1 MAGAVFLDRDGVL
14 NAPVIRDGRPYPPR
28 IPDDVAILPGVREA
42 IDAFRQAGLM
52 TIVVT
57 NQPDIARGGADA
69 DGVRV
74 INQIVADATGVDL
87 VIVCPH
93 DDTDG
98 CGCRK
103 PSPGMIL
110 SAAAEHQID
119 LSRSVMVGDRWRDI
133 EAGRAAR
140 LPTVFVDRGY
150 DERHPDHPSVV
161 VSELSEAVP
170 WILTTT
176 KGRPR

>member
-1 MAGAVFLDRDGVL
+1 
-14 NAPVIRDGRPYPPR
+14 
-28 IPDDVAILPGVREA
+28 
-42 IDAFRQAGLM
+42 M

-69 DGVRV
+69 DSVRV

-87 VIVCPH
+87 LIVCPH

-119 LSRSVMVGDRWRDI
+119 LSRSVMVGDRSR
-133 EAGRAAR
+133 
-140 LPTVFVDRGY
+140 Y
-150 DERHPDHPSVV
+150 
-161 VSELSEAVP
+161 
-170 WILTTT
+170 
-176 KGRPR
+176 

>member
-28 IPDDVAILPGVREA
+28 IPDEVAILPGVRDA
-42 IDAFRQAGLM
+42 IDTFRQAGLM

-57 NQPDIARGGADA
+57 NQPDLARGGAEA
-69 DGVRV
+69 DGIGL
-74 INQIVADATGVDL
+74 INHIVADATGVDL

-93 DDTDG
+93 DDADG
-98 CGCRK
+98 CTCRK
-103 PSPGMIL
+103 PLPGMIL
-110 SAAAEHQID
+110 SAAAEHGID
-119 LSRSVMVGDRWRDI
+119 LECSVMVGDRWRDV

-150 DERHPDHPSVV
+150 DERDPDRPSLV
-161 VSELSEAVP
+161 VSELSEAVA

-176 KGRPR
+176 KAKPP